1 MEKKLK
7 NWERET
13 KADLMKEMARMATS
27 LQNQKDL
34 EKALRLRINKQEEL
48 LEEEAETV
56 RVLERRVGNLR
67 KIPQRAREREVVERK
82 MASYY
87 KEELAVAHTL
97 LGRLLHQTSESQES
111 VNLGKDFPTA
121 NSFFPGTL
129 RGKMREE
136 ETAKM
141 ERNPESR
148 EGREVSSDGLASQE
162 KKP

>member
-48 LEEEAETV
+48 LEENGETI
-56 RVLERRVGNLR
+56 RVLERRVENLR
-67 KIPQRAREREVVERK
+67 KIPQRVQEREVVERK
-82 MASYY
+82 VASYY